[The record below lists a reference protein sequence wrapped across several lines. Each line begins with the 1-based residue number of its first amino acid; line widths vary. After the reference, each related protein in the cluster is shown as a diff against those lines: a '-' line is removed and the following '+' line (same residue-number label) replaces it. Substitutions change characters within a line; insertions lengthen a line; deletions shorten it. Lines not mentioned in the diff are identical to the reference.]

1 MDCLEVVSNSCV
13 RVADG
18 NADGTDTTMIDL
30 TDDSAAGVT
39 CGNNTDGDRPN
50 RSADAAP
57 EDLGSARAVFFEGFQ
72 SKQLATALDVERCG
86 GQRGQGEA
94 IRHGC
99 TSLLM
104 QERGAVTQLHFD
116 TGPYSAIS
124 FHLCQEAASD
134 D

>member
-1 MDCLEVVSNSCV
+1 
-13 RVADG
+13 
-18 NADGTDTTMIDL
+18 MIDL
-30 TDDSAAGVT
+30 TDDDATVVAGNDRAEGVRPIS
-39 CGNNTDGDRPN
+39 CAGDG
-50 RSADAAP
+50 
-57 EDLGSARAVFFEGFQ
+57 GSARAVFFEGFQ

-86 GQRGQGEA
+86 GHRGQGEV

-124 FHLCQEAASD
+124 FHLCQDEGAGGGY
-134 D
+134 

>member
-1 MDCLEVVSNSCV
+1 
-13 RVADG
+13 
-18 NADGTDTTMIDL
+18 MIDL
-30 TDDSAAGVT
+30 TNDGAAVVVCDDHA
-39 CGNNTDGDRPN
+39 DGGRP
-50 RSADAAP
+50 RVSADAAP
-57 EDLGSARAVFFEGFQ
+57 VESGSARAVFFEGFQ

-124 FHLCQEAASD
+124 FHLCQEVASD
-134 D
+134 G